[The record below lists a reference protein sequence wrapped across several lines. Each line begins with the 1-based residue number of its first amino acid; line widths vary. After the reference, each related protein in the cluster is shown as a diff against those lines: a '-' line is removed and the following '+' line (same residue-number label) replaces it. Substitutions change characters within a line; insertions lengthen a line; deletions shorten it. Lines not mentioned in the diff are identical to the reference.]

1 MRYSFGNVY
10 YDKFWFFRN
19 IYTVSK
25 PLLGLI
31 LLNENKFFTEI
42 KQQLLYGHTQAKQAI
57 LSTALDNLMTGIDRT
72 LTESNKENFT
82 QNITQFRS
90 DIQDSLNVNNT
101 ELSSIPVSSSSSS
114 TISTNVPV
122 TINISNLIPSSS
134 STAAPVEELMTL

>member
-1 MRYSFGNVY
+1 
-10 YDKFWFFRN
+10 
-19 IYTVSK
+19 
-25 PLLGLI
+25 
-31 LLNENKFFTEI
+31 
-42 KQQLLYGHTQAKQAI
+42 
-57 LSTALDNLMTGIDRT
+57 MTGIDRT

-90 DIQDSLNVNNT
+90 DIQDSLNVNNI

-122 TINISNLIPSSS
+122 TINISNLISSS

>member
-1 MRYSFGNVY
+1 LF
-10 YDKFWFFRN
+10 FFRN

-31 LLNENKFFTEI
+31 LLNENKFFTVI

-90 DIQDSLNVNNT
+90 DIQDSLNVNNI
-101 ELSSIPVSSSSSS
+101 ELSSIPVSSSSSSS

-134 STAAPVEELMTL
+134 TAAPVEELMTL